1 MVSDGELT
9 EINSANLE
17 ERTEIHENQKLTIIK
32 VNYYNY
38 QLRNK
43 VKIKLL
49 NLF

>member
-32 VNYYNY
+32 VNLIILFELNVYYST
-38 QLRNK
+38 
-43 VKIKLL
+43 LL
-49 NLF
+49 NYS